1 MTATTPVLERP
12 AKEPK
17 KQQRFNEGTGR
28 LAAILLSPTLLV
40 LGVVVLFPI
49 MSALRES
56 LFTSG
61 QHLDANGF
69 IVKGSTFV
77 GLDNYTAIF
86 KGDTGHRFWNAFYN
100 TTFFT
105 VVCIVLE
112 TVLGVAMALIMHK
125 AFKGRGIVRASI
137 LVPWAIPT
145 VISALLWKWIF
156 QADGIANTLIGTQ
169 ILWSTEGWQS
179 KLSVVIADTWKT
191 APFIGLLV
199 LAGLQTIPAEVYE
212 AAKVDGATAWKTF
225 TRITLPLV
233 KPALLVAVLFRI
245 LDTLRIFDLP
255 FVLVGAHKD
264 SVETLSMLAY
274 DEAFNTRYGPAAAYA
289 TVLFVYVAVVAY
301 LFVKI
306 LGADVIGEARAKKP
320 GGGNGKR
327 WRKKNA
333 VQAAPNTAVGAVASS
348 GGGGQ

>member
-1 MTATTPVLERP
+1 M
-12 AKEPK
+12 
-17 KQQRFNEGTGR
+17 
-28 LAAILLSPTLLV
+28 AAILLSPTMIV
-40 LGVVVLFPI
+40 LALVVLFPI
-49 MSALRES
+49 ISALRES
-56 LFTSG
+56 LFQSG

-77 GLDNYTAIF
+77 GLDNYLDIF
-86 KGDTGHRFWNAFYN
+86 RGDTGHRFWNAFWN

-105 VVCIVLE
+105 VICVVLE
-112 TVLGVAMALIMHK
+112 TVLGVAMALIMAK

-156 QADGIANTLIGTQ
+156 QADGVFNTVLGTQ
-169 ILWSTEGWQS
+169 VLWSTEGWQS
-179 KLSVVIADTWKT
+179 KLSVIIADTWKT

-199 LAGLQTIPAEVYE
+199 LAGLQTISAEVYE
-212 AAKVDGATAWKTF
+212 AAKVDGANAWKTF

-233 KPALLVAVLFRI
+233 RPALLVAVLFRI

-264 SVETLSMLAY
+264 SVESLSMLAY
-274 DEAFNTRYGPAAAYA
+274 DEASNTRYGPAAAYA
-289 TVLFVYVAVVAY
+289 TVLFIYVAVVAY
-301 LFVKI
+301 MFVKI

-320 GGGNGKR
+320 GGGGRRKRNGR
-327 WRKKNA
+327 NGGAA
-333 VQAAPNTAVGAVASS
+333 VTEATTVAVGAEAGRNV
-348 GGGGQ
+348 

>member
-1 MTATTPVLERP
+1 VTATAPVAERP

-17 KQQRFNEGTGR
+17 QPKRQQRFNEGTGR
-28 LAAILLSPTLLV
+28 LAAMLLSPTMLV
-40 LGVVVLFPI
+40 LGLVVLFPI
-49 MSALRES
+49 ISALRES
-56 LFTSG
+56 LYTSG
-61 QHLDANGF
+61 TKLDENGF

-77 GLDNYTAIF
+77 GLQNYTDIF
-86 KGDTGHRFWNAFYN
+86 KGEIGDRFWNAFYN

-105 VVCIVLE
+105 VICVVLE
-112 TVLGVAMALIMHK
+112 TVLGVVMALIMHK
-125 AFKGRGIVRASI
+125 AFKGRGVVRASI

-156 QADGIANTLIGTQ
+156 QADGIANDLLGTQ

-179 KLSVVIADTWKT
+179 KMSVILADTWKT

-212 AAKVDGATAWKTF
+212 AAKVDGASVWKTF

-255 FVLVGAHKD
+255 FVLVGPHKD

-301 LFVKI
+301 AFVKI

-320 GGGNGKR
+320 GGGGKGR
-327 WRKKNA
+327 RKKREIEEA
-333 VQAAPNTAVGAVASS
+333 PGVAMGAAA
-348 GGGGQ
+348 GGGGV

>member
-1 MTATTPVLERP
+1 MTVSAPVAERP
-12 AKEPK
+12 AKKPK
-17 KQQRFNEGTGR
+17 RQQRFDEGTGR
-28 LAAILLSPTLLV
+28 LAAILLSPTLVV
-40 LGVVVLFPI
+40 LALVVLFPI
-49 MSALRES
+49 ISALRES
-56 LFTSG
+56 LFQSG

-69 IVKGSTFV
+69 VVQGSQWV
-77 GLDNYTAIF
+77 GLQNYADIF
-86 KGDTGHRFWNAFYN
+86 RGDTGHRFWNAFYN

-105 VVCIVLE
+105 VVCVVLE
-112 TVLGVAMALIMHK
+112 TILGVAMALIMHK

-156 QADGIANTLIGTQ
+156 QADGVANALIGTQ
-169 ILWSTEGWQS
+169 VLWSTEGWQS

-212 AAKVDGATAWKTF
+212 AAKVDGANVLQTF
-225 TRITLPLV
+225 RRITLPLV

-255 FVLVGAHKD
+255 FVLVGAHKN
-264 SVETLSMLAY
+264 SVETLSMLAF
-274 DEAFNTRYGPAAAYA
+274 DEAGNVRYGPAAAYA

-301 LFVKI
+301 MFVKI

-320 GGGNGKR
+320 GSKR
-327 WRKKNA
+327 RKK
-333 VQAAPNTAVGAVASS
+333 S
-348 GGGGQ
+348 GGAGTAAGSAAVTLNAASGSGRTV

>member
-1 MTATTPVLERP
+1 MKR
-12 AKEPK
+12 
-17 KQQRFNEGTGR
+17 QQRFDEGTGR
-28 LAAILLSPTLLV
+28 LAAVLLSPTLIV
-40 LGVVVLFPI
+40 LALVVLFPI
-49 MSALRES
+49 ISALRES
-56 LFTSG
+56 LYQSG

-69 IVKGSTFV
+69 VVQGSQWV
-77 GLDNYTAIF
+77 GLKNYADIF
-86 KGDTGHRFWNAFYN
+86 RGDTGHRFWNAFYN

-105 VVCIVLE
+105 VVCVVLE

-145 VISALLWKWIF
+145 VISALLWKWVF
-156 QADGIANTLIGTQ
+156 QADGIANALLGTQ
-169 ILWSTEGWQS
+169 VLWSTEGWQS

-212 AAKVDGATAWKTF
+212 AAKVDGANAWQTF
-225 TRITLPLV
+225 VRITLPLV

-274 DEAFNTRYGPAAAYA
+274 DQAFNVRYGPAAAYA

-301 LFVKI
+301 MFVKI

-320 GGGNGKR
+320 GGGR
-327 WRKKNA
+327 RKKNGGA
-333 VQAAPNTAVGAVASS
+333 GTAAASS
-348 GGGGQ
+348 AVTLSAASGSGRAV